1 MKCLLFLQHF
11 NLNFGCFDFI
21 VDKNGNYIF
30 LECNTNGQWMWLEE
44 EAKLPISAAIAQ
56 IFEYEIKKKR

>member
-1 MKCLLFLQHF
+1 
-11 NLNFGCFDFI
+11 LNFGCFDFI
-21 VDKNGNYIF
+21 VDRNCNYIF